1 MAHHKDAIKRIRTSQ
16 AANERN
22 RAYRTRMRNQ
32 IKEIRTHITAG
43 DAAAASAA
51 LPATVST
58 LHKLARKGIIHRRNA
73 ARRISR
79 IARAISGLRAAAAAP
94 ADE

>member
-16 AANERN
+16 AARARN
-22 RAYRTRMRNQ
+22 RANRSRLRGQ
-32 IKEIRTHITAG
+32 IKELRTTIAAG
-43 DAAAASAA
+43 DAAAAEAA

-58 LHKLARKGIIHRRNA
+58 LHKMARKGVIHRRNA

-79 IARAISGLRAAAAAP
+79 LAKAVNGLKKS
-94 ADE
+94 